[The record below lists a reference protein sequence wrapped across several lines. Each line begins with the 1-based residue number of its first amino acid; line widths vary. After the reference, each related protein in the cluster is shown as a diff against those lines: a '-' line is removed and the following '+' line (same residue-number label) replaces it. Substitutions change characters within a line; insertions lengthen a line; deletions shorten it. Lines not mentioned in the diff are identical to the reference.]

1 MATAVDN
8 LSEFSAV
15 GVYTMKTKTGSTY
28 EIVINPDGTS
38 TSKRLPAA
46 GEDHALRHDN
56 EVWKLDGRMIVTVGY
71 PAIFELEGMGEPP
84 LTIRRTSVVTEILKI
99 S

>member
-1 MATAVDN
+1 MATEISS
-8 LSEFSAV
+8 LTEFSAP

-28 EIVINPDGTS
+28 EIVINPDGSS

-46 GEDHALRHDN
+46 GEDHVLRHDN
-56 EVWKLDGRMIVTVGY
+56 EAWSLHGQMIVNIGY
-71 PAIFELEGMGEPP
+71 PAIFELEPMGEPP
-84 LTIRRTSVVTEILKI
+84 LTVRRTSVVTEIHKI